1 MKLTDEGARAPAK
14 LKVAVKSVVVPSA
27 LRAALV
33 KSPKARAIFEGF
45 PPSKR
50 REYADWVA
58 EAKTVETRAKRVA
71 TSIQWLAQGK
81 SRHWKYQ

>member
-1 MKLTDEGARAPAK
+1 MSKDPAK
-14 LKVAVKSVVVPSA
+14 PKAAAQRLVVPSA

-58 EAKTVETRAKRVA
+58 EAKSTETRAKRVA
-71 TSIQWLAQGK
+71 TSIEWLAQGR
-81 SRHWKYQ
+81 SRHWKPQ